1 MQKNVCNWNNFEFSI
16 GVLISLWVQFMQ
28 SYACNIPNFSS
39 SSYIVKYCFWIIARN
54 IKCGLIIHGE
64 DSISRLF
71 YKTILKVSFFFFWF
85 KSSCCAIIMTDT
97 VARRRSVETVFLRI
111 SQNSQEKHLCQSL
124 FFVKVASLG
133 SSASLRTRIWLRYF
147 SVNFYR
153 TFPLAAFVMISN
165 ARVYNLSS
173 GPYIADFSPVVAKKR
188 NIFE

>member
-1 MQKNVCNWNNFEFSI
+1 MVWLSTVKILSVDCFI
-16 GVLISLWVQFMQ
+16 KQ
-28 SYACNIPNFSS
+28 SWKFHY
-39 SSYIVKYCFWIIARN
+39 
-54 IKCGLIIHGE
+54 
-64 DSISRLF
+64 
-71 YKTILKVSFFFFWF
+71 FFFWF
-85 KSSCCAIIMTDT
+85 GSSCCAIIMTDA
-97 VARRRSVETVFLRI
+97 VAQRTSVETVFLRI

-173 GPYIADFSPVVAKKR
+173 GPYITDFSPVVAKKR

>member
-1 MQKNVCNWNNFEFSI
+1 MVWLSTVKILSVDCFI
-16 GVLISLWVQFMQ
+16 KQ
-28 SYACNIPNFSS
+28 SWKF
-39 SSYIVKYCFWIIARN
+39 
-54 IKCGLIIHGE
+54 L
-64 DSISRLF
+64 
-71 YKTILKVSFFFFWF
+71 FFFFWF

-111 SQNSQEKHLCQSL
+111 SQNSQEKHLCRSL
-124 FFVKVASLG
+124 FFIKVASLG

-173 GPYIADFSPVVAKKR
+173 GPYITIFRQLLLRNGTFSSKSLSWANTACRHQTTTTKSLHK
-188 NIFE
+188 IFKQL